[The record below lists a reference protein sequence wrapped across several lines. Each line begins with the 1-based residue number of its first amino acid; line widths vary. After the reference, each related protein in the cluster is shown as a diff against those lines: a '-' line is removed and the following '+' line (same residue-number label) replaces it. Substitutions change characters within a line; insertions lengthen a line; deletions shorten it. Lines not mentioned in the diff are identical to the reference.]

1 MNDIHLFRLIKEELQ
16 TTALIKTGKKTI
28 QNEDPQE
35 NTKNVGQNART
46 IQKDTDILEIKW

>member
-16 TTALIKTGKKTI
+16 TTALIKMGKKTF

-46 IQKDTDILEIKW
+46 IQKDTWRSSGKE

>member
-16 TTALIKTGKKTI
+16 TTALIKMGKKTF

-46 IQKDTDILEIKW
+46 IQKDTWRPSGEE